1 MFAVDWTHSC
11 SIEQNARGLVPADR
25 CPGSGEVRVTGLVDT
40 GRVGRADRCTD
51 SALMNRSL
59 RSGEL
64 NRQYGN
70 ELADH
75 YLTRCG
81 HDAADEDKL
90 GCTPWST
97 SSSELRCLWSD
108 VLGPYNDGY
117 RRRGG

>member
-1 MFAVDWTHSC
+1 MSKTHGDWYLPTVVLDP
-11 SIEQNARGLVPADR
+11 ET
-25 CPGSGEVRVTGLVDT
+25 VRVTGLVDT
-40 GRVGRADRCTD
+40 GPVGRPDRCTD

-90 GCTPWST
+90 GFYALVD
-97 SSSELRCLWSD
+97 EFF
-108 VLGPYNDGY
+108 
-117 RRRGG
+117 

>member
-1 MFAVDWTHSC
+1 LSKTHGDWYLPTVVLDP
-11 SIEQNARGLVPADR
+11 ET
-25 CPGSGEVRVTGLVDT
+25 VRVTGLVDT

-51 SALMNRSL
+51 LALMNRSL

-81 HDAADEDKL
+81 HDAVDEDKL